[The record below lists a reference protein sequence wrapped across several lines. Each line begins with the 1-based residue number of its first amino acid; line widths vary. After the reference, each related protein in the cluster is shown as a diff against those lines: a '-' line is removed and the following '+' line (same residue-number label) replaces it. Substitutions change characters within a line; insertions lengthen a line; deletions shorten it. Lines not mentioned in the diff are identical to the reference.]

1 MEKLMMLSGW
11 RSAIALVVL
20 GTSLGGCTSF
30 KVWSYEGGDRTSWQ
44 KPTAVMASLQL
55 DKGDTVADI
64 GAGGGYFTFR
74 LSDEVGPTGK
84 VYAVDVDDDMIA
96 HLKEQVA
103 AQKRENIEIVRARYD
118 DPMLPDGSCDLI
130 FTSNTYHHIADPVE
144 YFRNAKKYLKP
155 GGRVAIL
162 DLNDTS
168 WFPYLFGHYTSP
180 DEVEKGMAEAGYMR
194 EIKLDFIETQSFQ
207 IFVVRPQR

>member
-1 MEKLMMLSGW
+1 MQSCW
-11 RSAIALVVL
+11 RSAVAISVSCVAAA
-20 GTSLGGCTSF
+20 GCTSF

-55 DKGDTVADI
+55 DQGDTVADI

-103 AQKRENIEIVRARYD
+103 AEKRGNVEVVRARYD
-118 DPMLPDGSCDLI
+118 DPMLPKASCDLI
-130 FTSNTYHHIADPVE
+130 FTSNTYHHLDDPTE
-144 YFRNAKKYLKP
+144 YFRRARKYLKP
-155 GGRVAIL
+155 GGRIAIL
-162 DLNDTS
+162 DLNDTL
-168 WFPYLFGHYTSP
+168 WFPYLFGHYTP
-180 DEVEKGMAEAGYMR
+180 AEEIERQMAEAGYMR
-194 EIKLDFIETQSFQ
+194 EIQLDFVDRQSFQ
-207 IFVVRPQR
+207 IFVVGPQR